1 MKSLVSLHLLLL
13 LSSVCGQS
21 KTVEDKYLKSLRL
34 RESVKNF
41 NPDKDLFYASLFEYF
56 DDIDREA
63 LDENNADV
71 TVIVRLARIYSLAL

>member
-1 MKSLVSLHLLLL
+1 MKLLVSLHLLLL
-13 LSSVCGQS
+13 LSSVHGQS
-21 KTVEDKYLKSLRL
+21 QKVEEKYRKSLRL

-41 NPDKDLFYASLFEYF
+41 NPDKDIFYVSLFEYF

-71 TVIVRLARIYSLAL
+71 TVIVRLARIYSIAL

>member
-1 MKSLVSLHLLLL
+1 MRISESLLLLLL
-13 LSSVCGQS
+13 LSFVNGQS
-21 KTVEDKYLKSLRL
+21 DKIKEKYTKSLKL

-71 TVIVRLARIYSLAL
+71 TVIVRLARIYSIAL